1 MPTKKKIWSEAFDIL
16 SLYETED
23 GDIEFIIRD
32 EQKILPPLPMDV
44 HEIAELYIVLETLI
58 KKDME
63 IQIRQHIENVFQEGR
78 NK

>member
-63 IQIRQHIENVFQEGR
+63 IQIRQHIENVFQEGQ